1 MGQMSAIIQECK
13 ELGIKFAL
21 DDFGTGYSS
30 LSYLKHLP
38 VSILKIDQS
47 FVRDML
53 HDPEDLAI
61 VESILGLGNAFRR
74 SVVAEGIEDIEQGVM
89 LLQLG
94 CEWGQGYGIARPMRP
109 ADVIPWS
116 QRWRCYPQWL
126 ESKTVSREKV
136 QVLYAMVEHRSWVG
150 SIEIYVRNKQTAV
163 PPLDSATCRFGEWL
177 SSVQGSDCMDEH
189 TYKKIDQLHQKIH
202 LLGTLLVETK
212 HNEDK
217 NIVENQLHKL
227 FEYHKSLKDIL
238 MILLKEDKR

>member
-1 MGQMSAIIQECK
+1 M
-13 ELGIKFAL
+13 
-21 DDFGTGYSS
+21 
-30 LSYLKHLP
+30 H
-38 VSILKIDQS
+38 
-47 FVRDML
+47 
-53 HDPEDLAI
+53 
-61 VESILGLGNAFRR
+61 
-74 SVVAEGIEDIEQGVM
+74 
-89 LLQLG
+89 
-94 CEWGQGYGIARPMRP
+94 
-109 ADVIPWS
+109 
-116 QRWRCYPQWL
+116 
-126 ESKTVSREKV
+126 
-136 QVLYAMVEHRSWVG
+136 
-150 SIEIYVRNKQTAV
+150 VRNKQTAV